1 VAGAGLGAGWV
12 GGKCN
17 VAGSRGDGDDAQAE
31 TLEKKELA
39 TQKGRSFEMLQR
51 HICCI
56 LGKRLLMALISTTG
70 CSQVAAF
77 ANPEPVR
84 LDVRRNRPF
93 ADLGPIVEHCGAA

>member
-1 VAGAGLGAGWV
+1 
-12 GGKCN
+12 
-17 VAGSRGDGDDAQAE
+17 
-31 TLEKKELA
+31 
-39 TQKGRSFEMLQR
+39 MLQR

-84 LDVRRNRPF
+84 LDVRRNRCRFLGRRALGLCDTDRCLASEKRSSGKSWGWSGWIDCCYGDLRNACVF
-93 ADLGPIVEHCGAA
+93 AQS

>member
-1 VAGAGLGAGWV
+1 
-12 GGKCN
+12 
-17 VAGSRGDGDDAQAE
+17 
-31 TLEKKELA
+31 
-39 TQKGRSFEMLQR
+39 MLQR

-84 LDVRRNRPF
+84 LDVRRNRPR
-93 ADLGPIVEHCGAA
+93 DEAAARHWRFWLMG